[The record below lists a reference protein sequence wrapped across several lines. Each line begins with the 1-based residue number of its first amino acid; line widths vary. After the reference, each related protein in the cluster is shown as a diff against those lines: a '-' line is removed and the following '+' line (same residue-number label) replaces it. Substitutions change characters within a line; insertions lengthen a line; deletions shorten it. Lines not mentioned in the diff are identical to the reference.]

1 MYIRKTI
8 CSTTGKTIVW
18 EDYEAY
24 VLAKKVDDSEAS
36 YQPLELSASPH
47 IEQRELS
54 LAEISALIESGQTNL
69 IPNNVTVA
77 QGVNV
82 RH

>member
-1 MYIRKTI
+1 M
-8 CSTTGKTIVW
+8 W

-36 YQPLELSASPH
+36 CQAAEPLELSASPH